1 MNCEQSRQL
10 LPLWVGH
17 DLSDA
22 TETADLRIHVAVC
35 PSCRAQY
42 RCLQQNL
49 DTLQT
54 ISTSAMEFE
63 TRAHTRPSLWP
74 RVAAALPEWR
84 RTRDRFNGWIPAAAI
99 ALAAT
104 LMVAVSISSVQ
115 RELGA
120 TRPLTWHFA
129 PSSPSDGR
137 NLFETDAHFAP
148 GVIHHESDSNP
159 LLVPAGNKFVPE
171 F

>member
-1 MNCEQSRQL
+1 
-10 LPLWVGH
+10 
-17 DLSDA
+17 
-22 TETADLRIHVAVC
+22 
-35 PSCRAQY
+35 
-42 RCLQQNL
+42 
-49 DTLQT
+49 
-54 ISTSAMEFE
+54 MEYE
-63 TRAHTRPSLWP
+63 SLHRTRPSLWP
-74 RVAAALPEWR
+74 RVAAALPEFR

-104 LMVAVSISSVQ
+104 LMVAVSISTVQ

-129 PSSPSDGR
+129 PASPSDGR

-148 GVIHHESDSNP
+148 GVIHHADDSNS
-159 LLVPAGNKFVPE
+159 LLVPTGNKFVPE